1 MRRIRSSKFTKSRSS
16 LTGWILWSCFSR
28 KVLCLVGRERLIRY
42 GGNLLISDCPRSKSC
57 INVHFLDHTCS
68 VSILKQW
75 SHFWRSCMREFMKV
89 IQGAGHYPMGPLP
102 RGTDGQVC
110 KKKYWSMWRSVIN
123 VKDLLQTFIS
133 QGVSSILCL
142 VHGHF
147 AQQGLDIVG
156 PFPKAAGNW
165 RWHMIGTNYF
175 TKWVE
180 AKPLS
185 NIRDLD
191 AKKFVWKNIVTQFGI
206 PQTLIS
212 DNGL

>member
-1 MRRIRSSKFTKSRSS
+1 MDTLVLFLKEGTLPGGKGEANKVRRKSPHFWLSKEQKLYKCS
-16 LTGWILWSCFSR
+16 FS
-28 KVLCLVGRERLIRY
+28 
-42 GGNLLISDCPRSKSC
+42 
-57 INVHFLDHTCS
+57 DHTCS

-75 SHFWRSCMREFMKV
+75 SHFWRSCMRESMKV
-89 IQGAGHYPMGPLP
+89 IQAASHYPMGPLP
-102 RGTDGQVC
+102 RGIGGQVC

-123 VKDLLQTFIS
+123 AKDLLQTFIS
-133 QGVSSILCL
+133 QGVSSIFCL

-165 RWHMIGTNYF
+165 RWNMIGTNYF

-180 AKPLS
+180 AEPLS

-191 AKKFVWKNIVTQFGI
+191 ANKFVWKNIVTQFGI